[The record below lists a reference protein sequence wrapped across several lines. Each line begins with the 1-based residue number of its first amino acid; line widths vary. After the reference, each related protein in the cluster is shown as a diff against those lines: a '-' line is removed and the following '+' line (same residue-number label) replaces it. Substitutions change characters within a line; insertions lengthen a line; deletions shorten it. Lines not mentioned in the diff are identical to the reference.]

1 MDSTLGSQGS
11 RARRVGRI
19 VTLACTVARDFSVRL
34 PAYARF
40 TLATETQSHSP
51 LADPVRPPIVTAPLS
66 LALFRGPFRP
76 LSSSPREGPVPL
88 FLASVRTV
96 KRARCSAPTVAG
108 RSDGSMVHRLVE
120 RPSPD
125 PPTRPYRSPT
135 SVSFSVLTG
144 FMPINTCR
152 VRNAVSFRYILTPRL
167 VTGAGAPTFQTA
179 DASRRCLDNR
189 WTRAALADAGP
200 LRRAPHRTRNLDREI
215 QDRSDGFR
223 R

>member
-1 MDSTLGSQGS
+1 MHS
-11 RARRVGRI
+11 RARFLCKI
-19 VTLACTVARDFSVRL
+19 ACLCPVHTCNGDTKSLTIGGSCATADRYGSSLSRSIPRPV
-34 PAYARF
+34 PAAF
-40 TLATETQSHSP
+40 
-51 LADPVRPPIVTAPLS
+51 PV
-66 LALFRGPFRP
+66 
-76 LSSSPREGPVPL
+76 PREGPVPL

-125 PPTRPYRSPT
+125 PPTRPYRSPP

-189 WTRAALADAGP
+189 WTRAALADAEP
-200 LRRAPHRTRNLDREI
+200 LRRVPHRTRNLDREI